1 MKMVRRFVLAGVSL
15 MLAIGGALVVSASPA
30 QAAPACPATDSGF
43 LIGASRDGAE
53 GVDTGTLTGTT
64 TVGNYHVICGYEG
77 RHWVAPTGGSL
88 TYVGSCYWNRD
99 WNPVN
104 GWTGR
109 RNLNC
114 T

>member
-1 MKMVRRFVLAGVSL
+1 
-15 MLAIGGALVVSASPA
+15 MLATGGALVVSASPA
-30 QAAPACPATDSGF
+30 QAAPACPATDPGF

-64 TVGNYHVICGYEG
+64 TDGNYHVICGYRG

-88 TYVGSCYWNRD
+88 TYDGYCTWKKE
-99 WNPVN
+99 WWLIG

-109 RNLNC
+109 TNLYC
-114 T
+114 P